1 MSSDPFFQPI
11 GALAQ
16 KTDDLPDEP
25 QKTEEEEERPLQEIE
40 SLCMTCGQ
48 QGTTRMMLTHIP
60 YFKEVIVMSFRCEHC
75 GNENNEVQAAGAI
88 REQGTLYTAKILARS
103 DLDRQLV
110 KSATCTLVIPELELT
125 IPASRGQLTTV
136 EGIVRDTVRDLQL
149 DQPLRRIQEPETYE
163 KIETLVGKMKDILGD
178 DEDDEEEEGTGPV
191 EKKTAAKV
199 DKPMAAFTVQLDDP
213 SGNSWVEFIGSMDDP
228 KWHMRLYERTPEQ
241 NALLG
246 IGGDTAP
253 PEAKHIANPKE

>member
-1 MSSDPFFQPI
+1 MSSGPFFQPI

-16 KTDDLPDEP
+16 KADDLPDEP
-25 QKTEEEEERPLQEIE
+25 QKVEEDEERPLQEIE
-40 SLCMTCGQ
+40 SLCMTCGE

-75 GNENNEVQAAGAI
+75 GNQNNEIQSAGTI

-136 EGIVRDTVRDLQL
+136 EGIIRDTVRDLQL

-163 KIETLVGKMKDILGD
+163 KIETLIGKMKDILGD
-178 DEDDEEEEGTGPV
+178 DEDEEEDESTGPV
-191 EKKTAAKV
+191 EKTAAKV
-199 DKPMAAFTVQLDDP
+199 DKPLAAFTVQLDDP

-228 KWHMRLYERTPEQ
+228 KWHMR
-241 NALLG
+241 
-246 IGGDTAP
+246 
-253 PEAKHIANPKE
+253 